1 MTSFR
6 WPPYLSPPWLAACA
20 VGAGAW
26 IALYALD
33 GWTLVAVVAGVGGS
47 LVARL
52 LWWLH
57 TEADREGRRWLAR
70 WRAEAGFGGDE
81 S

>member
-1 MTSFR
+1 MTSLR
-6 WPPYLSPPWLAACA
+6 WPPYLSPPWLAAYA
-20 VGAGAW
+20 AGLGAW
-26 IALYALD
+26 VALYALD
-33 GWTLVAVVAGVGGS
+33 GWTLVAVVTGVGGS

-70 WRAEAGFGGDE
+70 WRAEAGLGGDE